1 MLAFALWSR
10 SILRS
15 LESGRRRPPGL
26 FEHPTLGTNAA
37 PLLSWRHMGAG
48 WVRGRWPSSRR
59 APEGIVHPQP
69 TPTACDLL
77 SASKPGW
84 GQPLLRPAAG
94 LACCVALSWAQYA
107 PLRGI
112 DHDQH
117 VPRETGPWRLIC
129 CLWRAR
135 GRPRAHDR
143 RGQASGDAPRVGFLA
158 PCGRPCGTYWPS
170 SSTDTCPL
178 RYISAVE
185 ALRYQI

>member
-1 MLAFALWSR
+1 MLAFVLWSR

-37 PLLSWRHMGAG
+37 PLLSRQHMGAG
-48 WVRGRWPSSRR
+48 WARGRWSSSRD

-84 GQPLLRPAAG
+84 GQPLLRPATV

-112 DHDQH
+112 VRDHH
-117 VPRETGPWRLIC
+117 APRKTGPWLLIC

-135 GRPRAHDR
+135 GRPRAHDKAR
-143 RGQASGDAPRVGFLA
+143 ASKWGRARGRFLA
-158 PCGRPCGTYWPS
+158 PCGRPCGTYWPPS
-170 SSTDTCPL
+170 SADTCPL

-185 ALRYQI
+185 GLLYQI